1 MRMDY
6 LNGLLISVSTDASL
20 AVSKPTINSNNGSS
34 TGGAFEKIREVSN
47 VMHGKEITLLEV
59 SVYHNLIVT
68 GNASPCLCLWNYEFG
83 RLIATLILET
93 DNEPT
98 VL

>member
-1 MRMDY
+1 MDY
-6 LNGLLISVSTDASL
+6 LNGLLITVSTDASL
-20 AVSKPTINSNNGSS
+20 AVSRPANNGSNS
-34 TGGAFEKIREVSN
+34 VSGGGAFEKLREVSN
-47 VMHGKEITLLEV
+47 VMNGKEITLLEV

-68 GNASPCLCLWNYEFG
+68 GNSSPCLCFWSYEFG